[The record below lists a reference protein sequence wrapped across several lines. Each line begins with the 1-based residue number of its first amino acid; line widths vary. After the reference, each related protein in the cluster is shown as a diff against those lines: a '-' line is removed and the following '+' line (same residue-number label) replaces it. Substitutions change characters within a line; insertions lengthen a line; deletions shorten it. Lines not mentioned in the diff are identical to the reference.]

1 MPLKF
6 TDATL
11 RDAQESLW
19 LARLRTADILPV
31 AERIDGVGYY
41 SLDIWGG
48 ATFEVCLRYLGED
61 PWERLR
67 VLAKHI
73 RHTPFQML
81 LRGQSLVG
89 HEHYPDDV
97 VEAFIRKAVENGIRI
112 IRLYDA
118 LNDTR
123 NLEVPVAA
131 ARAAGAHVQAAIIYA
146 ASPVHTT
153 PYYLELGRRLVALG
167 AHSLC
172 LKDVS
177 GLLAPY
183 AAYELVRRLKEELGL
198 PVQLHAHYIGGMAI
212 GVYLKAAEAGVDVVD
227 AASAPLAFG
236 ASLPPV
242 ETLVKALQGSPY
254 DTGLDLR
261 LLFEIAQ
268 YFESLRKVGGFNRGV
283 TRINDMRAFEHQIP
297 GGMVAGLI
305 TRLEE
310 QKALDRLE
318 DVLREIPRVWAE
330 MGYPP
335 LVPPVGDIVSTQA
348 VIHVLSGRRYKIIPH
363 QLRAYFQ
370 GLYGEPPGP
379 VDPDV
384 RRQALG
390 DREPVARRPAASLEP
405 GLARAREE
413 AGRLA
418 ASEEDVLTYALF
430 PDLARKYFSA
440 RERGETGLRS
450 TVVQVDRRPVEVF
463 APEGEEVA
471 GVVREGAGTLAEVR
485 ALIRAVDRSNVTEL
499 ALETADLRLTVRR
512 GARTAEAPRAG
523 TPAPAGAVRA
533 REPEPVQEQDLFT
546 VTAPMVGTFHRSP
559 VPGTPPYVN
568 VGDQVQ
574 VGQVL
579 CLIETMKIYNEV
591 VAEVAGEIVGI
602 LAENGQLVEYGQPLF
617 QIKKRVE
624 GPAG

>member
-1 MPLKF
+1 MPLRF

-31 AERIDGVGYY
+31 AERIDGVGYH
-41 SLDIWGG
+41 SLDVWGG
-48 ATFEVCLRYLGED
+48 ATFEVCLRYLDED

-73 RHTPFQML
+73 KQTPFQML
-81 LRGQSLVG
+81 LRGQFLVG
-89 HEHYPDDV
+89 HAPYPDDV
-97 VEAFIRKAVENGIRI
+97 VEAFVRKAVENGVRI
-112 IRLYDA
+112 VRVYDA
-118 LNDTR
+118 LNDVR
-123 NLEVPVAA
+123 NLEVAVAA
-131 ARAAGAHVQAAIIYA
+131 ARAAGAHVQGAVVYA
-146 ASPVHTT
+146 ASPVHGT
-153 PYYLELGRRLVALG
+153 PYYLELGRRLADLG
-167 AHSLC
+167 VHSLC

-177 GLLAPY
+177 GLLTPY
-183 AAYELVRRLKEELGL
+183 AAFELVRRLKEEVGL
-198 PVQLHAHYIGGMAI
+198 PVWLHAHYIGGMGI
-212 GVYLKAAEAGVDVVD
+212 GVYLKAAEAGVDAVD
-227 AASAPLAFG
+227 VASAPLAFG

-242 ETLVKALQGSPY
+242 ETLVKAFQGSPY
-254 DTGLDLR
+254 DTGLDLQ

-283 TRINDMRAFEHQIP
+283 TRINDMRTFEHRIP
-297 GGMVAGLI
+297 GAMVAGLI
-305 TRLEE
+305 ARLEE

-335 LVPPVGDIVSTQA
+335 LVSPVGDIVSTQA
-348 VIHVLSGRRYKIIPH
+348 VIHVLRGQRYKIIP
-363 QLRAYFQ
+363 QALRAYFQ
-370 GLYGEPPGP
+370 GFYGQPPGP
-379 VDPDV
+379 LDPDV

-390 DREPVARRPAASLEP
+390 DREPLAGRPGASLEP
-405 GLARAREE
+405 GLPRAREE

-418 ASEEDVLTYALF
+418 ASEEDLLTYALF

-450 TVVQVDRRPVEVF
+450 TVAHVDRRPVEVLVP
-463 APEGEEVA
+463 AGEEGA
-471 GVVREGAGTLAEVR
+471 GVLREGAGTLAEVR
-485 ALIRAVDRSNVTEL
+485 ALISAVDRSNVTEL
-499 ALETADLRLTVRR
+499 ALETADLRLTLRR
-512 GARTAEAPRAG
+512 GGRSAEAARG
-523 TPAPAGAVRA
+523 GAPAAVGAVPPRG
-533 REPEPVQEQDLFT
+533 PEPVREPDLFT

-617 QIKKRVE
+617 HIRKRVE